1 MIETFVL
8 LMTSWSLRGRNR
20 EKKLPLFYLNN
31 KNYIL
36 FLTANLSSPTP
47 EMSLI
52 EASDIY

>member
-8 LMTSWSLRGRNR
+8 LMTSWSLRGSSR

-36 FLTANLSSPTP
+36 FLTANLMSPTP